1 MKKGSIA
8 FARYWR
14 NSLADADL
22 GHGGFSEETGFDKYY
37 QDKKNTGYVSPSIVE
52 NYFANEPEHVEVIE
66 VTFRPLVYLARVEHG
81 KARQDGVPQIMT
93 PVVTPA
99 LLARDGRLYPSGETI
114 VPRDLL
120 EPLQL
125 GAYTVGKLSDLDTFL
140 STDGVP
146 TVDYSGDES
155 DDDDLDEFEKQWE
168 DYWKGYNRLMD
179 MVCPDWPDDEEAI
192 EFASYGFLSK
202 KSTASGFSQNI
213 LGLYDQLCE
222 HSPSVPLFERY
233 AREEAASIEP
243 CLSSESS
250 FTTRLGHSSDSYP
263 LAEAQR
269 DALTHLLACRHG
281 DILAVNGP
289 PGTGKTTLLLSVVA
303 TLWAKAALEESEPP
317 VILAASTNNQAVTNI
332 IDAFGKDF
340 ASGEGPFANRW
351 LPDVRSFGAYFAS
364 RRKKD
369 EVSEKYQTQDFFD
382 VVESREYFDKAK
394 AHYLAAANDAFVSED
409 TSTVEKIV
417 EALHRRLEQEARK
430 LKNIEAAWKRL
441 IKAQTSTRKE
451 LGNAPQDA
459 QDKRIQ
465 KVNEQKEQNAKWKI
479 LKDKWEEYRA
489 SESIWYSLF
498 NWIPAVAQKR
508 PRLARQYIKAFWP
521 GGIPEKNWDS
531 LDQIEAEI
539 DKCATLCARTLH
551 QYDEQAEKGHQV
563 LQSEGKVFSEWIAD
577 LAPLGDI
584 DISHPTLSDV
594 DKLADSKIRFEI
606 FRLTTHYWE
615 GRWLLEMEEL
625 LSALDDE
632 KTKKSRA
639 VIESRWRRRMMLT
652 PCVVSTFF
660 MLPQEMTG
668 RHKASGRW
676 ENNYLYDFAD
686 LLIVDEA
693 GQVLPEVAGASFA
706 LAKKALVIGDTL
718 QIEPIWTIPEQVDKG
733 NLANENLLDFAK
745 DPEADYDYLIQ
756 TGKLAACGSVMRIA
770 QQASRWHYDPDLARG
785 MFLYEHRRCFDE
797 IIGYSNTLCY
807 HGKLAP
813 MRGNKSSS
821 SDSDQLPAMGY
832 LHIDGICLQRE
843 GGSRKNQLEAET
855 IAAWLKAKQVE
866 LEEYYAKPLSE
877 IVGVVTPFAGQVQ
890 AIMQACRKEGIA
902 VGNQVGEMTVG
913 TVHSLQGAERPVI
926 IFSTVYSKHPNGNGS
941 FIDRSPSMLNVAVSR
956 AKNAFLVFGDM
967 DVLGQASPNSPRGK
981 LAQCLFADDANALQ
995 FEYRVRHDLVSET
1008 GLKELRNAN
1017 DHDAFLLD
1025 TLSKA
1030 HREVHIVT
1038 PWIRPGCIEEI
1049 GVLDAMVDAV
1059 NRGVKV
1065 HVYSDHG
1072 SNTFDI
1078 DPERKKSKQ
1087 QEYLAVIGMLR
1098 ASKINPIVVRKVH
1111 SKIVIGDED
1120 TYCVGSF
1127 NWFSAQRDESKQRHE
1142 TSLVY
1147 RGPKLVKEI
1156 SAMKESLKHQ
1166 AISLK

>member
-1 MKKGSIA
+1 MEEISVA

-22 GHGGFSEETGFDKYY
+22 GHGGFSEAVGFDKCYHDE
-37 QDKKNTGYVSPSIVE
+37 QNIGVVSSSIVE
-52 NYFANEPEHVEVIE
+52 KYFSDEPEHVEVIE

-125 GAYTVGKLSDLDTFL
+125 GTYAIGKLSDLDTFL
-140 STDGVP
+140 STDSVP
-146 TVDYSGDES
+146 IVDYSGDES
-155 DDDDLDEFEKQWE
+155 EDDDPGEFEKQWK
-168 DYWKGYNRLMD
+168 DYWKGYNHLMD
-179 MVCPDWPDDEEAI
+179 MVCPGWPDDEEAI
-192 EFASYGFLSK
+192 EPADYGLLSK
-202 KSTASGFSQNI
+202 KSTAPGFSQNI

-222 HSPSVPLFERY
+222 RSPSVPLFERY
-233 AREEAASIEP
+233 ACEEAASIEP
-243 CLSSESS
+243 CLSSASS

-269 DALTHLLACRHG
+269 DALTHLLACQHG
-281 DILAVNGP
+281 DMLAVNGP

-303 TLWAKAALEESEPP
+303 TLWAKAALEKSEPP

-351 LPDVRSFGAYFAS
+351 LPDIRSFGAYFAS
-364 RRKKD
+364 KRKKD

-382 VVESREYFDKAK
+382 VLESREYFDKAK
-394 AHYLAAANDAFVSED
+394 AHYLIAANGAFSSED
-409 TSTVEKIV
+409 ASTVEKTV
-417 EALHRRLEQEARK
+417 EALHRRLKQEVCK
-430 LKNIEAAWKRL
+430 LKNIEATWKRF
-441 IKAQTSTRKE
+441 IEAQNRTCKE
-451 LGNAPQDA
+451 LGNDPQDA

-465 KVNEQKEQNAKWKI
+465 KVNEQKEQKAKWKI

-489 SESIWYSLF
+489 NESIWYSLF

-508 PRLARQYIKAFWP
+508 SRLARQYVKAFWP
-521 GGIPEKNWDS
+521 DGIPEKNWNN

-539 DKCATLCARTLH
+539 NECVASYTRALRQC
-551 QYDEQAEKGHQV
+551 DEQVQQGHQV
-563 LQSEGKVFSEWIAD
+563 LQSQEKRFFEWMTA
-577 LAPLGDI
+577 LAPLGNVA
-584 DISHPTLSDV
+584 SKNPTLFDI
-594 DKLADSKIRFEI
+594 DKLADTQIRFEI

-615 GRWLLEMEEL
+615 GRWLLEMEGL
-625 LSALDDE
+625 LPDLDNE

-639 VIESRWRRRMMLT
+639 VIEGRWRRRMMLT

-660 MLPQEMTG
+660 MLPPEMAG
-668 RHKASGRW
+668 RHKVRGSW

-718 QIEPIWTIPEQVDKG
+718 QIEPIWTIPEHVDKG
-733 NLANENLLDFAK
+733 NLASEGLLDFDE
-745 DPEADYDYLIQ
+745 DPDADYDDLVQ

-807 HGKLAP
+807 HGKLVP
-813 MRGNKSSS
+813 MRGSKSSS

-832 LHIDGICLQRE
+832 LHIDGICLQKE

-855 IAAWLKAKQVE
+855 IVAWLKAKRVE
-866 LEEYYAKPLSE
+866 LEQYYAQPLSE

-902 VGNQVGEMTVG
+902 VGNQAGEMTVG
-913 TVHSLQGAERPVI
+913 TVHSLQGAERPIV

-967 DVLGQASPNSPRGK
+967 DVLGQASPTSPRGK
-981 LAQCLFADDANALQ
+981 LAHCLFADDANALQ
-995 FEYRVRHDLVSET
+995 FEYRVRHDLASEA
-1008 GLKELRNAN
+1008 GIIQLQNAEE
-1017 DHDAFLLD
+1017 HDAFLFD
-1025 TLSKA
+1025 VISKA
-1030 HREVHIVT
+1030 VREIHIVT

-1065 HVYSDHG
+1065 YVYSDRG

-1078 DPERKKSKQ
+1078 NPERKKSKQ
-1087 QEYLAVIGMLR
+1087 QEYRAVIDMLR
-1098 ASKINPIVVRKVH
+1098 ADKINSIVVRKVH

-1127 NWFSAQRDESKQRHE
+1127 NWFSAHRNEKGNLE

-1147 RGPKLVKEI
+1147 RSSKVVKEI
-1156 SAMKESLKHQ
+1156 NATKESLKHQ
-1166 AISLK
+1166 TISYP